1 MKEFEIYG
9 EANIFSLEILQIPRD
24 SAAVHTKYE
33 NGTWKD
39 NQTRSKSPTDKDV
52 TDLKRGK
59 GTQGLNGEVGY
70 RSANASK
77 KMLMKI

>member
-24 SAAVHTKYE
+24 SAVHTKYE
-33 NGTWKD
+33 NGTQKD
-39 NQTRSKSPTDKDV
+39 NQTKSKSPTDKDV

-59 GTQGLNGEVGY
+59 GAQGLNGEVGY
-70 RSANASK
+70 RSANASE